1 MLLIEQ
7 SLVEALFMSVFD
19 VVEGLN
25 IESLNAIYH
34 SVVLIVDTEYS
45 VRLERPSSK
54 GLKLDNIQVK

>member
-1 MLLIEQ
+1 
-7 SLVEALFMSVFD
+7 MSVFD

-45 VRLERPSSK
+45 VRLEHPSSK
-54 GLKLDNIQVK
+54 GSKHDKIQVK